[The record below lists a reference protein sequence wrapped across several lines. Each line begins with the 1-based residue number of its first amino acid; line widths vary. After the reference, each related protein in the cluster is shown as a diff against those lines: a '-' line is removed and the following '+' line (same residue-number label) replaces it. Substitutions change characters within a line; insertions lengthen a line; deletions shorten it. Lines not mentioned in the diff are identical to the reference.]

1 MYTNTDTAQLALSRV
16 AHNIGHWIFIIF
28 NRFSRFNP
36 SDPSPS
42 GSLYIELMNV
52 HRKCPSALT
61 STRLLHYTAEDAATV
76 QPVPIFTKEAH
87 SMGVKW

>member
-16 AHNIGHWIFIIF
+16 ANNIVHWIFSTDF
-28 NRFSRFNP
+28 PDHP

-52 HRKCPSALT
+52 HRKCPSALPG
-61 STRLLHYTAEDAATV
+61 TRLLHYRAEDAATV